1 MSNIFSRLGRTI
13 VGAAN
18 TLVGKIEDPVA
29 SAKVIVEQMDERI
42 QTANQAL
49 VRTMARR
56 KIVKADLDT
65 ANAEV
70 SKWSDNVRKAN
81 DKGQAELVQQ
91 CLAKVKSAKSQA
103 DMFQSQLNEL
113 NAAIAGTEKQIQEA
127 EHNRANALNGVQIM
141 ESQMFTAEAKMA
153 AVEASSATNVS
164 ELSGEMARLQDSIRV
179 RTANADAAIEL
190 AQNKTGQDLENQ
202 MAALDTDSDDALLNS
217 ILGKAA

>member
-1 MSNIFSRLGRTI
+1 MSNFLSRLGRTI

-18 TLVGKIEDPVA
+18 KVVSKIEDPVA

-91 CLAKVKSAKSQA
+91 CLAKVKSAKTQV

-127 EHNRANALNGVQIM
+127 EHNRANALNGVQII
-141 ESQMFTAEAKMA
+141 TAEAKMA